1 MLLSFVT
8 PLLVLAGSALSKLSD
23 GRLTGNMAPPPIVKK
38 VQLRGDGSRNHSKT
52 GATLPPLGTVYTF
65 DQLIDHDTPRLG
77 TFKQRYWVDW
87 EFYESGGPI
96 VLFTPGEENAEG
108 VSPSCHAEECRIFNA
123 CLVLSPGYVGYL
135 TNETVSGVIAQ
146 QQNGASIVLEHRYYG
161 LSNPY
166 PDLSVASLKYHTIQ
180 QAIDD
185 LVYFADNVK
194 LPFSDNVTPA
204 QAPWVLVGG
213 SYSGALTAWT
223 KVNKPDT
230 FWAGWAS
237 SAVVESI
244 TNFWEYF
251 DPIRQFMPQNCS
263 ADVQAVVA
271 HFDSVFASGNTSAFD
286 ALKAEFGMAD
296 VVHPDDVTGALRNN
310 LWDWQSLSPISGAGA
325 LFWQFCDALEV
336 KDREN
341 APASGWG
348 VDHAV
353 SAWGS
358 YFKNTYLDILCGG
371 QDAETC
377 LGTYNASQ
385 SFWTNTTIDDANRS
399 WEWIVCNEVGFFQDS
414 APVGTPSLVSR
425 IVLPSGDERQC
436 EMMFPEAFSSPAVPN
451 VGQTNKAY
459 GGWSAHADRLFYANG
474 LRDPW
479 RDATLSADNHTM
491 PSTPSQPITES
502 DGFHAG
508 DLIISFGTADAT
520 VAKVQ
525 QQGFDYI
532 KGWLAEWK
540 PAGHHR
546 RED

>member
-1 MLLSFVT
+1 MFLSALI
-8 PLLVLAGSALSKLSD
+8 PLLVLMLALAGPARGRLSD
-23 GRLTGNMAPPPIVKK
+23 GRLTGNMAPPPIAKK
-38 VQLRGDGSRNHSKT
+38 VQLRDDGARHHSRT
-52 GATLPPLGTVYTF
+52 GAALPPLGTVYTF
-65 DQLIDHDTPRLG
+65 EQLIDHGNPRLG
-77 TFKQRYWVDW
+77 TFAQRYWVDW
-87 EFYESGGPI
+87 EFYEAGGPI
-96 VLFTPGEENAEG
+96 VLFTPGEENAE
-108 VSPSCHAEECRIFNA
+108 EYI
-123 CLVLSPGYVGYL
+123 GYL
-135 TNETVSGVIAQ
+135 TNETISGVIAQ
-146 QQNGASIVLEHRYYG
+146 QQSGASIVLEHRYYG

-166 PDLSVASLKYHTIQ
+166 PDLSVKSLQFHTIQ

-185 LVYFADNVK
+185 LVYFADTVQ
-194 LPFSDNVTPA
+194 LPFSDKVTPA
-204 QAPWVLVGG
+204 EAPWVLVGG

-244 TNFWEYF
+244 TDFWEYF

-271 HFDSVFASGNTSAFD
+271 HFDAVFASGNASAFG

-310 LWDWQSLSPISGAGA
+310 LWDWQSLSPVSGAGA

-336 KDREN
+336 KDGVN

-358 YFKNTYLDILCGG
+358 YFKDTYLDILCGG

-385 SFWTNTTIDDANRS
+385 SFWTNITIDDANRS

-451 VGQTNKAY
+451 VGKTNKAY
-459 GGWSAHADRLFYANG
+459 GGWSAHAERLFYANG

-479 RDATLSADNHTM
+479 RDATVSADNHTM
-491 PSTPSQPITES
+491 KSTPSQPITES

-525 QQGFDYI
+525 QQGLDYI

-540 PAGHHR
+540 PAGHRR